1 VPLLAVVPLL
11 LCLAFGRA
19 GAAADLALVLR
30 VEGGIGPA
38 TAEYVAHG
46 IEAARERDAELVLLE
61 LDTPGGLDTAMREI
75 IKAVL
80 ASPVPVVAYVTPS
93 GARAASAGTY
103 ILYAA
108 HLAAMAPGTNLGAA
122 SPVNLGGPEEGGDG
136 GEGSRAPGM
145 KEKMVNDAV
154 AYIRSLA
161 ELRGRDAEWAERAVR
176 GAASLSAAAAL
187 REGVVDLVAAGR
199 GELLQA
205 LDGRTVRVGGTE
217 TRLDTRGLEVERLEP
232 SWRTRLLALITDPTV
247 AYVLMLLGIYG
258 ILFELYS
265 PGLVGPGLFGAICLL
280 LAFYAFQVLPVD
292 ATGLVLLLL
301 GLGLFAAELFVPSF
315 GALGVAGLVAFV
327 AGSIMLFDTDVPG
340 FGVAWQLVTGIA
352 AFAGLTLLAGV
363 VLVARSRREA
373 VVTGGEQLLRER
385 GEVTAWDGGR
395 GWVRIHGERW
405 EAKGSPGL
413 KAGDAVRV
421 RARRGLVLEVEPE
434 EPLR

>member
-1 VPLLAVVPLL
+1 VSPLALVPLL
-11 LCLAFGRA
+11 LWLALGRA

-46 IEAARERDAELVLLE
+46 IATARERGAELVLLE
-61 LDTPGGLDTAMREI
+61 LDTPGGLDAAMREI

-108 HLAAMAPGTNLGAA
+108 HVAAMAPGTNLGAA
-122 SPVNLGGPEEGGDG
+122 TPVNLGEPDQGDG
-136 GEGSRAPGM
+136 GTEGSRAPGT

-154 AYIRSLA
+154 TYIRSLA
-161 ELRGRDAEWAERAVR
+161 ELRGRNAEWAERAVR
-176 GAASLSAAAAL
+176 GAASLSATAAL

-199 GELLQA
+199 GELLEA
-205 LDGRTVRVGGTE
+205 LDGRSVRVAGSE
-217 TRLDTRGLEVERLEP
+217 VRLGTRGLEVERVEP
-232 SWRTRLLALITDPTV
+232 NWRTRLLALVTDPTV

-258 ILFELYS
+258 IVFELYS

-292 ATGLVLLLL
+292 TTGLALLLL

-327 AGSIMLFDTDVPG
+327 AGSVMLFDADVPG
-340 FGVAWQLVTGIA
+340 FRVAWQLVATIA
-352 AFAGLTLLAGV
+352 ALAGLTLLAGV
-363 VLVARSRREA
+363 FLVARSRRRA

-395 GWVRIHGERW
+395 GWVRVHGERW
-405 EAKGSPGL
+405 EARGPTDL
-413 KAGDAVRV
+413 KPGDAVKV
-421 RARRGLVLEVEPE
+421 RARRGLVLEVKPE
-434 EPLR
+434 EGPR

>member
-1 VPLLAVVPLL
+1 MPLLALVPLIL
-11 LCLAFGRA
+11 WLALGRA

-46 IEAARERDAELVLLE
+46 IDAARERGARLVVLE

-75 IKAVL
+75 IKAIL

-93 GARAASAGTY
+93 GARAASVGTY

-108 HLAAMAPGTNLGAA
+108 HVAAMAPGTNLGAA
-122 SPVNLGGPEEGGDG
+122 TPVNLGEPDEGDG
-136 GEGSRAPGM
+136 GTEGSRAPGM

-161 ELRGRDAEWAERAVR
+161 ELRGRNAEWAEQAVR

-199 GELLQA
+199 GELLEA
-205 LDGRTVRVGGTE
+205 LDGRAVRVAGAE
-217 TRLDTRGLEVERLEP
+217 VRLDTAGLEVERLEP
-232 SWRTRLLALITDPTV
+232 NWRTRLLALVTDPTV

-258 ILFELYS
+258 IVFELYS

-292 ATGLVLLLL
+292 TTGLALLLL
-301 GLGLFAAELFVPSF
+301 GLGLIAAELFVPSF
-315 GALGVAGLVAFV
+315 GVLGVAGLVAFV

-340 FGVAWQLVTGIA
+340 FGVAWQLVTTIS

-363 VLVARSRREA
+363 VLVARSRRRA
-373 VVTGGEQLLRER
+373 VVTGGEQLLHER

-395 GWVRIHGERW
+395 GWIRVHGERW
-405 EAKGSPGL
+405 EARGSPDL
-413 KAGDAVRV
+413 KPGDAVKV

-434 EPLR
+434 EGPR